1 MKKKVLFVMNNLRC
15 GGAENALVSLLQEF
29 DYSKYEVD
37 LFLFQKEG
45 LFLSKVPNEV
55 NVVEESEEFRYLEG
69 SFISTLFSALL
80 NLRFDLFFLRIGV
93 AYLAVSEK
101 NPSIRTQKS
110 WKLLS
115 SVLKKNQKKYDVAIG
130 YMENFPNNYVIEKV
144 MATTKIGFVHNDYQ
158 QLRLAASLDYPYFGK
173 FNFVA
178 TISKQCLV
186 SLQQSFPN
194 LLNKFVEIPNTVS
207 SGLINKMADE
217 VISLET
223 HSPILLTIARL
234 QPQKGIDL
242 AIEAAAL
249 LAEANVD
256 FVWYFVGEGS
266 ERDSLERQVKEN
278 NLEQNIKFLGLK
290 ENPYPYIKACT
301 VYVQP
306 SRFEG
311 KSIAIEEAKILNKPI
326 VVTNYNSVSDQI
338 NHLQNGYVVEINPES
353 IANGIATMLS
363 NVNLQKQL
371 QANLAQ
377 EMTGNK
383 TNSDIL
389 TQLFL

>member
-37 LFLFQKEG
+37 LLLFQKEG

-55 NVVEESEEFRYLEG
+55 AILEESEEFRYLEG
-69 SFISTLFSALL
+69 GFINTLFSALL
-80 NLRFDLFFLRIGV
+80 NFRFDLIFMRIGV

-115 SVLKKNQKKYDVAIG
+115 SVLKKNKKKYDIAIG

-144 MATTKIGFVHNDYQ
+144 DANTKIGFIHNDYQ
-158 QLRLAASLDYPYFGK
+158 QLQLAATLDYPYFEK

-178 TISKQCLV
+178 TISKKCLV

-194 LLNKFVEIPNTVS
+194 LLDKFVEIPNSVS
-207 SGLINKMADE
+207 SRLINKLADE
-217 VISLET
+217 PINIET
-223 HSPILLTIARL
+223 HSPILLTIARF
-234 QPQKGIDL
+234 QTQKGIDL

-249 LAEANVD
+249 LVAANVD
-256 FVWYFVGEGS
+256 FVWYFIGDGA
-266 ERDSLERQVKEN
+266 ERDLLERQVKEN
-278 NLEQNIKFLGLK
+278 NLKQNIKFLGLK
-290 ENPYPYIKACT
+290 VNPYPYIKACAI
-301 VYVQP
+301 YVQP

-353 IANGIATMLS
+353 IANGIVSLLS

-377 EMTGNK
+377 EITLNK
-383 TNSDIL
+383 TNSDVL
-389 TQLFL
+389 TQLF

>member
-1 MKKKVLFVMNNLRC
+1 MNNLRC

-55 NVVEESEEFRYLEG
+55 NILEESKEFSYLEG
-69 SFISTLFSALL
+69 GFISTIFSALL
-80 NLRFDLFFLRIGV
+80 KLRFDLIFLRIGV

-101 NPSIRTQKS
+101 NLSIRTQKS
-110 WKLLS
+110 WKLLG

-144 MATTKIGFVHNDYQ
+144 WATTKIGYVHNDYQ
-158 QLRLAASLDYPYFGK
+158 QLQLAATFDNFYFNK

-217 VISLET
+217 AMAIET
-223 HSPILLTIARL
+223 NSPILLTIARL

-242 AIEAAAL
+242 AIEAAL
-249 LAEANVD
+249 LLVQANVH
-256 FVWYFVGEGS
+256 FVWYFIGEGS

-278 NLEQNIKFLGLK
+278 KLEQNIKFLGLK
-290 ENPYPYIKACT
+290 ENPYPYVKACSI
-301 VYVQP
+301 YVQP
-306 SRFEG
+306 SHFEG

-338 NHLQNGYVVEINPES
+338 NHMQNGYVVEINPES
-353 IANGIATMLS
+353 IANGITTMLL

-377 EMTGNK
+377 EMTENK

>member
-55 NVVEESEEFRYLEG
+55 NILEESKEFSYLEG
-69 SFISTLFSALL
+69 GFISTIFSALL
-80 NLRFDLFFLRIGV
+80 KLRFDLIFLRIGV

-101 NPSIRTQKS
+101 NLSIRTQKS
-110 WKLLS
+110 WKLLG

-144 MATTKIGFVHNDYQ
+144 WATTKIGYVHNDYQ
-158 QLRLAASLDYPYFGK
+158 QLQLAATFDNFYFNK

-217 VISLET
+217 AMAIET
-223 HSPILLTIARL
+223 NSPILLTIARL

-242 AIEAAAL
+242 AIEAAL
-249 LAEANVD
+249 LLVQANVH
-256 FVWYFVGEGS
+256 FVWYFIGEGS

-278 NLEQNIKFLGLK
+278 KLEQNIKFLGLK
-290 ENPYPYIKACT
+290 ENPYPYVKACSI
-301 VYVQP
+301 YVQP
-306 SRFEG
+306 SHFEG

-338 NHLQNGYVVEINPES
+338 NHMQNGYVVEINPES
-353 IANGIATMLS
+353 IANGITTMLS

-377 EMTGNK
+377 EMTENK

>member
-55 NVVEESEEFRYLEG
+55 NIVEESKEFRYLEG
-69 SFISTLFSALL
+69 GFISTLISALL
-80 NLRFDLFFLRIGV
+80 NLRFDLFFLRIGI

-110 WKLLS
+110 WKLLRNI
-115 SVLKKNQKKYDVAIG
+115 LKKNHEKYDVAVG

-144 MATTKIGFVHNDYQ
+144 DATTKIGFIHNDYND
-158 QLRLAASLDYPYFGK
+158 LKLNPSLDNIYFNK
-173 FNFVA
+173 FDYVA
-178 TISKQCLV
+178 TISNKCVLSLKQN
-186 SLQQSFPN
+186 FPN
-194 LLNKFVEIPNTVS
+194 LTSKFIEIPNTVS
-207 SGLINKMADE
+207 SSLINKMAE
-217 VISLET
+217 EPIAIET
-223 HSPILLTIARL
+223 IAPIILTIARL
-234 QPQKGIDL
+234 QTQKGIDL
-242 AIEAAAL
+242 ALEAAAL
-249 LAEANVD
+249 LVEKKIN
-256 FVWYFVGEGS
+256 FTWYFIGDGM
-266 ERDSLERQVKEN
+266 ERVNLENQVKA
-278 NLEQNIKFLGLK
+278 LNISHCIQFIGLQA
-290 ENPYPYIKACT
+290 NPYPYLKACT
-301 VYVQP
+301 LYVQP

-338 NHLQNGYVVEINPES
+338 NHLQNGYVVEINLES

-383 TNSDIL
+383 TNSDVL
-389 TQLFL
+389 TQLF